1 MEESLK
7 YMFAGYSVLWLIIF
21 VFVFTIGK
29 RQGDLKKE
37 IDELRKIAEEK

>member
-1 MEESLK
+1 MESLK
-7 YMFAGYSVLWLIIF
+7 YMFAGYTVLWLIIF
-21 VFVFTIGK
+21 AFVFSIGK